1 VRYVKETIISG
12 QIHVFVVGVAEI
24 VSKRS
29 FEPWLFE
36 TDLIFYWKVA
46 QRRSWTEVYNVIW
59 EIPDDGSFWLG
70 CGGFDSFLGALV
82 FGMVN
87 VCRGGF

>member
-1 VRYVKETIISG
+1 MGFRWGHRVRYVKETIISG

-59 EIPDDGSFWLG
+59 EIP
-70 CGGFDSFLGALV
+70 A
-82 FGMVN
+82 
-87 VCRGGF
+87 